1 MAVVISFVGKF
12 DGKDLERAQREMA
25 KLAGVADD
33 SGGRMDGLRK
43 AGLAVAAGIAVA
55 SAATIKFGADSLQ
68 AAREAQVADN
78 RLQQIASSMGLV
90 DGAYAGG
97 VDRLN
102 EYAGTLS
109 KTLGVEDESIK
120 AVQAKLLTFK
130 QLGQTI
136 NESGG
141 ALDRATQAAYDLA
154 AAGFGSAETNATQL
168 GKALQDPVKGL
179 TALGRAGV
187 TFTEAEKE
195 RIKALVESGKVQEA
209 QNLVLKAIE
218 SQVGGTAAATAT
230 AADRMKVAFGELQ
243 ESVGVALLPVMEQ
256 FADTLT
262 PIFEQLQ
269 GPLSQ
274 VASQVAGALSQAF
287 DALAPVLPT
296 VATALG
302 QIAGVLGQ
310 ALATAVRS
318 LVPVITPMVEI
329 LASLAT
335 RIGPILQPILEKV
348 GELLGKLFAAVEP
361 LLAPLTDLVFGI
373 LEAAMPIF
381 DIAGDLLGILI
392 DAIAPLLGI
401 VGSLLAPLGQLVNV
415 LFKAIEPIL
424 RPLLPLVESLASLFG
439 DVLARAIGVI
449 ITGLGGLIVAGSKV
463 APFLLNN
470 LVKPVVEG
478 FLTFAEN
485 IVGSAEAAFGWVPG
499 LGDKLRTAKD
509 AIGTFKTSATTAIG
523 QAADTIAKEGEKIGG
538 GLIEQGIALVKDPSQ
553 VAKVKGAGLSVG
565 RDLATGLANGVA
577 DPAITRAAQA
587 NAARLV
593 RQAEQAA
600 RDEAQSNSP
609 SKLFAAVGRDL
620 TAGLVEGAKKGGDDV
635 RKALQSTYAD
645 WFKATVDKLKGELQ
659 NAKDAFN
666 DFKTQVSRAITSGI
680 DFAAAAPEF
689 DEAGNRVG
697 MTFIEALRAQ
707 AAQAA
712 TFAQKVKDLIA
723 AGLSK
728 EALQQ
733 VLAAGVTAGTTIANE
748 LIAGGSTA
756 IAETNELVSSTQK
769 AADEVGQLAATQW
782 YGAGVTSAQ
791 KTYEGF
797 RDNFGKGGPA
807 RKALMTVMDGLAE
820 AAARDVRIDVA
831 VTRNV
836 SEVVTRVVQQ
846 VTGRR
851 VEGAGATGGIV
862 NRPTVALIGEAGPEA
877 LVPLNRTPGNGPL
890 PAMSAGNTYNITV
903 QAGVGDPRQ
912 IGQQVVEYIKR
923 FESANGPV
931 FQAA

>member
-68 AAREAQVADN
+68 AAREAQVADA
-78 RLQQIASSMGLV
+78 RLQQIATSMGLV

-120 AVQAKLLTFK
+120 AVQAKLMTFK
-130 QLGQTI
+130 ALGVTI

-195 RIKALVESGKVQEA
+195 RIKALVDAGKVTEA
-209 QNLVLKAIE
+209 QNLVLQAIE
-218 SQVGGTAAATAT
+218 KQVGGTAAATAT

-256 FADTLT
+256 FANTLT

-269 GPLSQ
+269 GPLSE
-274 VASQVAGALSQAF
+274 VASQVAGALQQAF
-287 DALAPVLPT
+287 TALAPVLPT
-296 VATALG
+296 IASALG
-302 QIAGVLGQ
+302 QIAGVLGT
-310 ALATAVRS
+310 ALATTIKA
-318 LVPVITPMVEI
+318 LVPVITPLLEI
-329 LASLAT
+329 FAGMAT
-335 RIGPILQPILEKV
+335 RIGPILQAILEKV
-348 GELLGKLFAAVEP
+348 GVAWGKIFAAVSP
-361 LLAPLTDLVFGI
+361 LLGPLTDLVFTI

-381 DIAGDLLGILI
+381 DIVVDLVISLWEALTPIIGVVSSLLG
-392 DAIAPLLGI
+392 
-401 VGSLLAPLGQLVNV
+401 PLGELINV

-424 RPLLPLVESLASLFG
+424 RPLLPLVAALAGLFG
-439 DVLARAIGVI
+439 DVLTRAIGLIVA
-449 ITGLGGLIVAGSKV
+449 GLGGLIVAGAAV

-470 LVKPVVEG
+470 LIKPVVSG
-478 FLTFAEN
+478 FLSFAET
-485 IVGSAEAAFGWVPG
+485 IVGAAATAFGWVPG
-499 LGDKLRTAKD
+499 LGDKLSTAKS
-509 AIGTFKTSATTAIG
+509 AIATFKTDATNAIG
-523 QAADTIAKEGEKIGG
+523 SAADTISSEGKRIGQ
-538 GLIEQGIALVKDPSQ
+538 GLIDQGVALATNP
-553 VAKVKGAGLSVG
+553 AATGKVKNAGLSVG

-577 DPAITRAAQA
+577 DPAITRAAEA

-593 RQAEQAA
+593 RQAEHAA
-600 RDEAQSNSP
+600 RVEAQSKSP
-609 SKLFAAVGRDL
+609 SQLFAAVGADL
-620 TAGLVEGAKKGGDDV
+620 TAGLVEGVKKGGEDV
-635 RKALQSTYAD
+635 RKTLQATFSD
-645 WFKATVDKLKGELQ
+645 WFKETVDKLKSQVEE
-659 NAKDAFN
+659 AKTAF
-666 DFKTQVSRAITSGI
+666 DGFKKSVSDAITGSI
-680 DFAAAAPEF
+680 SFSEAAPEF

-697 MTFIEALRAQ
+697 MTFIQALQAQATRAQ
-707 AAQAA
+707 EFA
-712 TFAQKVKDLIA
+712 TKVKTLIA
-723 AGLSK
+723 SGLSQ

-733 VLAAGVTAGTTIANE
+733 VLSAGVTAGTAIANE
-748 LIAGGSTA
+748 LISGGSEA
-756 IAETNELVSSTQK
+756 ITQTNELVRTTQE
-769 AADEVGQLAATQW
+769 AADEVGQMAATNF
-782 YGAGVTSAQ
+782 YGAGVKTAQ
-791 KTYEGF
+791 DTYEGF
-797 RDNFGKGGPA
+797 KANFGKGGPA
-807 RKALMTVMDGLAE
+807 RKALMAVMDNLAD
-820 AAARDVRIDVA
+820 AAARDVKIDVA

-851 VEGAGATGGIV
+851 VEGAAATGGIV

-877 LVPLNRTPGNGPL
+877 IVPLNRTPGNGPL
-890 PAMSAGNTYNITV
+890 PAMSGGNTYNITV